1 MLIGLIAAVAIYWLV
16 VWALSMITRKLEDFS
31 ERMQQYNAL
40 MDELDE
46 IDGEREKEDNV

>member
-1 MLIGLIAAVAIYWLV
+1 MLIGLIAAVAIYWAV
-16 VWALSMITRKLEDFS
+16 VWVLSRAARKLEDFS

-46 IDGEREKEDNV
+46 IDEKEKEDKV